1 MLVEIK
7 ATSSEVKTLKRA
19 AFEKQEL
26 IDKLSAKKRCLIEK
40 KADI

>member
-1 MLVEIK
+1 MEN
-7 ATSSEVKTLKRA
+7 TLKRA

-26 IDKLSAKKRCLIEK
+26 IDKFSAKKRCLTVK

>member
-26 IDKLSAKKRCLIEK
+26 IDKLSAKRNCLIEK
-40 KADI
+40 KVDI